1 MNRLDVLGTETSRRA
16 RERLLALALL
26 CHARGRHELARHI
39 EDGATSGRLD
49 GEMAELLSIAP
60 RLAPVDD
67 LDWLPQGW
75 AVVIGDE
82 DGGYLAYWT
91 VFPERGGSG

>member
-1 MNRLDVLGTETSRRA
+1 MSPPDVLGTETSRFA

-26 CHARGRHELARHI
+26 CHARGRHELGRHI
-39 EDGATSGRLD
+39 EDGATRGLSG
-49 GEMAELLSIAP
+49 EVAELIAVAP
-60 RLAPVDD
+60 QLAPVDD
-67 LDWLPQGW
+67 VDWLPQGW

-82 DGGYLAYWT
+82 AGGYLAYWT